1 MVTEIVITIFNIFLI
16 SVFTGLFVAVVLYVA
31 LKNSIKSFP
40 SLKKWPII
48 GGIITGLVAFILHL
62 VSFFLNR

>member
-40 SLKKWPII
+40 SLKK
-48 GGIITGLVAFILHL
+48 
-62 VSFFLNR
+62 